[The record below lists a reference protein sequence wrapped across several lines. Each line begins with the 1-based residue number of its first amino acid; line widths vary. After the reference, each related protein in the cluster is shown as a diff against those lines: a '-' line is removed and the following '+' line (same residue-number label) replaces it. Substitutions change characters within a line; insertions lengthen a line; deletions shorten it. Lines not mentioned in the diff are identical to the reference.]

1 MATTSSQQ
9 CSGASLASRRPDIG
23 RGMAEKTGPA
33 GKEGEMSRTT
43 HRVERFCRQPGVRG
57 LRPCFPRKAVDP
69 DAALVEQLRRP
80 DAGAVEALVAAY
92 GGRIYRLAR
101 RITGNALDA
110 EEVVQDALWTA
121 SRRIDTFRGE
131 AAFGSWLYRIAANIA
146 NQKMRGRWSKRSEV
160 SWDDCAPSFDAQ
172 GQHVE
177 AAIDWSRDLKDPAI
191 EGELKAVLEG
201 AIDELPADYRTI
213 FLLHDVEGLS
223 NPEIAETLQIKLGT
237 VKSRLHRTRLVL
249 RKQLAEYIGGSFNVA
264 QAGID
269 RTTEPVQPACGAR
282 ARS

>member
-1 MATTSSQQ
+1 
-9 CSGASLASRRPDIG
+9 
-23 RGMAEKTGPA
+23 
-33 GKEGEMSRTT
+33 MSRTMYT
-43 HRVERFCRQPGVRG
+43 VGRSCQEPRVGE
-57 LRPCFPRKAVDP
+57 LRPMFPRKAVDP
-69 DAALVEQLRRP
+69 DAALVEQLRRR
-80 DAGAVEALVAAY
+80 DAGAAEALVAAH

-101 RITGNALDA
+101 RITSNALDA

-146 NQKMRGRWSKRSEV
+146 NQKVRERWSRRREV
-160 SWDDCAPSFDAQ
+160 SWNDITPSFDDQ

-177 AAIDWSRDLKDPAI
+177 AAIDWSSELKNPAI
-191 EGELKAVLEG
+191 EGELKAVLWG
-201 AIDELPADYRTI
+201 AIDELPADYRTT

-249 RKQLAEYIGGSFNVA
+249 RKQLAEYMGGTLCVV
-264 QAGID
+264 QA
-269 RTTEPVQPACGAR
+269 TESSPLWTSR
-282 ARS
+282 ATC

>member
-1 MATTSSQQ
+1 
-9 CSGASLASRRPDIG
+9 
-23 RGMAEKTGPA
+23 
-33 GKEGEMSRTT
+33 MSRTM
-43 HRVERFCRQPGVRG
+43 HMVEGSYPEPGVRD

-69 DAALVEQLRRP
+69 DAALVEQLRRQ

-101 RITGNALDA
+101 RLTGNALDA

-131 AAFGSWLYRIAANIA
+131 AAFGSWLYRIAANTA
-146 NQKMRGRWSKRSEV
+146 NQKVRQRWSKRREV
-160 SWDDCAPSFDAQ
+160 SWDDIAPSFDDQ

-177 AAIDWSRDLKDPAI
+177 AAIDWSRELKDPAI
-191 EGELKAVLEG
+191 EGELNAVLWG
-201 AIDELPADYRTI
+201 AIDELPADYRTT

-249 RKQLAEYIGGSFNVA
+249 RKQLAEYMGGTLRIA
-264 QAGID
+264 QV
-269 RTTEPVQPACGAR
+269 TESSPLWTSGATC
-282 ARS
+282 